1 VDSFLEEAG
10 KISKESY
17 EKGGHILG
25 YGEYLKQ
32 VAENPKT
39 HLRDAAAFVKDM
51 FDYYGTREVSYPWGK
66 IKRFVL
72 FDQPFATKADALM
85 GQEETQQTFYSL
97 LSSFVR
103 AGKPHRLI
111 LLHGSN
117 GSSKSTFVGCIG
129 RGLENYSTT
138 DEGAI
143 YRFNWVFPSEKTY
156 SSKLGFL
163 MDDGGKGKN
172 HGTFAHL
179 DETEIEAKLLCELR
193 DHPLLVLPVE
203 ERRKLMDRIM
213 GESGADIAVPDL
225 LLRGGMCPKCRLIF
239 DALMV
244 SYRGDLGKVLNHV
257 QVERYY
263 ISRRYSR
270 GFASVG
276 PQMSVDGGERQVTL
290 DRTLSALPKVLQNI
304 SFFEPF
310 GELVDGSGGLIE
322 FSDLLKRP
330 VEAFKYLLET
340 IETGD
345 VQLGQS
351 MHRINAV
358 LVATSNEIHLNNF
371 KQHPDSLSF
380 LGRFSTIKMP
390 YILSESVERQIYET
404 QIVPGLGKHV
414 TPHAVELAASWAVLT
429 RLFKPNPEH
438 FADRIK
444 GLVKELMCTEKF
456 EIYSEGRIPARF
468 SSEETKLLSN
478 CIDKLFHET
487 DNMPV
492 YEGITGASPREVK
505 SIIYLA
511 SQNPSYECLTPM
523 AVLEELEAFVKR
535 TKDYSFLNMEKKEGH
550 YHDFKHFIDILKIR
564 LLQKLLSEVVESSDI
579 FAERQFEDLWDRYVI
594 HASTWVKG
602 EKIFNPVTK
611 KHEDPDEG
619 LMDKVE
625 SLLEVKNKKE
635 FREENLSRIAAAAI
649 EKRHSTGHYAEI
661 FVRNVDTLRSRLI
674 RESLPRLTDLV
685 ERTLAALSRAD
696 GIGEGGEGVGES
708 MPDDVRKFIDDFQR
722 RHGYCPHCSR
732 AVLGFLMREKLVV
745 QD

>member
-1 VDSFLEEAG
+1 MSNLVDSFLEEAG
-10 KISKESY
+10 KSSKESY
-17 EKGGHILG
+17 EKGGHILD
-25 YGEYLKQ
+25 YGAYLRQ
-32 VAENPKT
+32 VSESPKT
-39 HLRDAAAFVKDM
+39 HLRDAAAFIKDM

-66 IKRFVL
+66 IKRFAL
-72 FDQPFATKADALM
+72 FDQPFATRAEALM
-85 GQEETQQTFYSL
+85 GQEEAQQVFYRL
-97 LSSFVR
+97 LQSFVR

-111 LLHGSN
+111 MLHGSN

-129 RGLENYSTT
+129 RGMENYSAT

-143 YRFNWVFPSEKTY
+143 YRFNWIFPSEKTY

-163 MDDGGKGKN
+163 KDETGKRVA

-179 DETEIEAKLLCELR
+179 DETEIEAKLPCELK
-193 DHPLLVLPVE
+193 DHPLLILPLE
-203 ERRKLMDRIM
+203 ERRKLIDRIM
-213 GESGADIAVPDL
+213 GDSGADVVVPEL
-225 LLRGGMCPKCRLIF
+225 LLRGGVCPKCRLIF

-270 GFASVG
+270 GFVSIG

-290 DRTLSALPKVLQNI
+290 DRTLSALPKILQNI

-310 GELVDGSGGLIE
+310 GDLIDGSGGMIE

-340 IETGD
+340 IETGE

-351 MHRINAV
+351 VHRINTV

-371 KQHPDSLSF
+371 KQHPDALSF
-380 LGRFSTIKMP
+380 LGRFSMIKMP
-390 YILSESVERQIYET
+390 YILSEPAERQIYET
-404 QIVPGLGKHV
+404 QVVPGLGKHV
-414 TPHAVELAASWAVLT
+414 SPHAVEIVSSWAVMS
-429 RLFKPNPEH
+429 RLFKPNSEH
-438 FADRIK
+438 FVDPLK

-456 EIYSEGRIPARF
+456 EIYSDSKVPSRF
-468 SSEETKLLSN
+468 SSEETKVISN
-478 CIDKLFHET
+478 NIDKLFHET

-511 SQNPSYECLTPM
+511 SQNPAYDCLTPM
-523 AVLEELEAFVKR
+523 AVLEELEAFIRR

-550 YHDFKHFIDILKIR
+550 YHDFRHFIDILKIR
-564 LLQKLLSEVVESSDI
+564 LLQKVLWEVVESSHI
-579 FAERQFEDLWDRYVI
+579 FAERQFEDLWDRYVV

-625 SLLEVKNKKE
+625 GLLEIKNKKE

-649 EKRHSTGHYAEI
+649 EKRHSAGHYSGI
-661 FVRNVDTLRSRLI
+661 FFRHVDTMKTRLI
-674 RESLPRLTDLV
+674 RESLPRLKELV
-685 ERTLAALSRAD
+685 ERTLGALSRED
-696 GIGEGGEGVGES
+696 GNGES
-708 MPDDVRKFIDDFQR
+708 EEGMPEDVKKFYDDFQHR
-722 RHGYCPHCSR
+722 YGYCPHCSR
-732 AVLGFLMREKLVV
+732 AVLGYFMREKLAA